1 MKIVKRVLIVI
12 AILIAIPLIIAL
24 FTKKDYAVE
33 RAIVINKPKQEVFD
47 YVKFLRNQDNFS
59 VWTKLDP
66 DMKKEFRGT
75 DGTVGFVYAWDSN
88 KGSQG
93 AGAGEQKIVKITEG
107 ESVDM
112 NLHFIR
118 PFEGLADA
126 RFTTAEVA
134 AGQTK
139 VTWGFKSSMKYP
151 MNFMLLFM
159 DMDKLLGKD
168 LETGLNDLKSVLE
181 KQALS
186 SNQ

>member
-1 MKIVKRVLIVI
+1 MRIVKRVLIVI
-12 AILIAIPLIIAL
+12 AILVAIPLIIAL

-47 YVKFLRNQDNFS
+47 YVKLLRNQDNFS
-59 VWTKLDP
+59 VWTRLDP
-66 DMKKEFRGT
+66 KMKKDFRGT
-75 DGTVGFVYAWDSN
+75 DGTVGFVYAWDSE
-88 KGSQG
+88 GSKG
-93 AGAGEQKIVKITEG
+93 AGAGEQKIVKINEG

-151 MNFMLLFM
+151 MNAMLLFM
-159 DMDKLLGKD
+159 DMDKVLGKD
-168 LETGLNDLKSVLE
+168 LETGLKDLKSVLE
-181 KQALS
+181 KQALT

>member
-1 MKIVKRVLIVI
+1 MKIVKRILI
-12 AILIAIPLIIAL
+12 AIAVLIAIPLIIAL
-24 FTKKDYAVE
+24 FTQKDYAVE

-47 YVKFLRNQDNFS
+47 YVKLLRNQDNFS

-75 DGTVGFVYAWDSN
+75 DGTVGFVYAWDS
-88 KGSQG
+88 KGSDG

-107 ESVDM
+107 ESIDM

-126 RFTTAEVA
+126 RFTTTEVA
-134 AGQTK
+134 PGQTK
-139 VTWGFKSSMKYP
+139 VTWGMKSSMKYP
-151 MNFMLLFM
+151 MNVMLLFM
-159 DMDKLLGKD
+159 DMDKILGKD
-168 LETGLNDLKSVLE
+168 LATGLNELKSVLE

>member
-1 MKIVKRVLIVI
+1 MKIVKRILIVI
-12 AILIAIPLIIAL
+12 AVLIAIPLILAL

-33 RAIVINKPKQEVFD
+33 RSIVINKPKQEVFN
-47 YVKFLRNQDNFS
+47 YVKHLRNQDNFS

-66 DMKKEFRGT
+66 EMKKEFRGT
-75 DGTVGFVYAWDSN
+75 DGTEGFVYAWDSQ
-88 KGSQG
+88 KGDG

-126 RFTTAEVA
+126 RFTTTEVA
-134 AGQTK
+134 ANQTK

-151 MNFMLLFM
+151 MNAMLLFM
-159 DMDKLLGKD
+159 DMDKILGKD
-168 LETGLNDLKSVLE
+168 LATGLKDLKAVLE
-181 KQALS
+181 KQALTS
-186 SNQ
+186 R